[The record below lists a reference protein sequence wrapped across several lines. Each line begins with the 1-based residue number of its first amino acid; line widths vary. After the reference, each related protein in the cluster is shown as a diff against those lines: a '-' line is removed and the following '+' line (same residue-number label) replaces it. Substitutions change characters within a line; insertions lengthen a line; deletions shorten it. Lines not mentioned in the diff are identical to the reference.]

1 MDKPIGQLIKEEL
14 ASQEHTVT
22 WLAKQ
27 LNCHRVNVY
36 NIFRRDNIDLAL
48 LIQISKVLHRNFI
61 KEIANEVEDSIEIK
75 WN

>member
-14 ASQEHTVT
+14 VNQEHTVT

-36 NIFRRDNIDLAL
+36 NIFQRDNIDLSL
-48 LIQISKVLHRNFI
+48 LIKISKVLHRNYL
-61 KEIANEVEDSIEIK
+61 KELADEVENSIDIK
-75 WN
+75 

>member
-14 ASQEHTVT
+14 VNQEHTVT

-36 NIFRRDNIDLAL
+36 NIFQRDNIDLSL
-48 LIQISKVLHRNFI
+48 LIKISKVLHRNYL
-61 KEIANEVEDSIEIK
+61 KELADEVEDSIDIK
-75 WN
+75 